1 MQASLKSGDVIFS
14 PEKYYKV
21 IITGEKSV
29 INRKKGKMNM
39 KEKITEEY
47 EKFENIM
54 KGIDNHLCAL
64 MLTDIMASLTTVYKD
79 DKGEINK
86 DYTEFD
92 NMVKNIKELLD
103 SVDTIPTIDLIRA
116 TQENLDS
123 IKRITD
129 ECKYSMRTL
138 SWIKNDLLKEEDVK
152 KGEEKDA

>member
-1 MQASLKSGDVIFS
+1 
-14 PEKYYKV
+14 
-21 IITGEKSV
+21 
-29 INRKKGKMNM
+29 M

-54 KGIDNHLCAL
+54 KGTNNQLCVL
-64 MLTDIMASLTTVYKD
+64 TLTDIMASLTTVYKD
-79 DKGEINK
+79 DEGKVKK

-92 NMVKNIKELLD
+92 NMVKSIKELLD
-103 SVDTIPTIDLIRA
+103 SIDTIPTIDLIRVI
-116 TQENLDS
+116 QENLDG

-152 KGEEKDA
+152 KGGKKDA

>member
-1 MQASLKSGDVIFS
+1 
-14 PEKYYKV
+14 
-21 IITGEKSV
+21 
-29 INRKKGKMNM
+29 M

-54 KGIDNHLCAL
+54 KGIDNQLCAL
-64 MLTDIMASLTTVYKD
+64 ILTDIMASLTTVYKD

-103 SVDTIPTIDLIRA
+103 SVDTIPTIDLIRV

-129 ECKYSMRTL
+129 EFKYSMRIL
-138 SWIKNDLLKEEDVK
+138 SLIKNDLLKEEDVK
-152 KGEEKDA
+152 KGGKKDA

>member
-1 MQASLKSGDVIFS
+1 
-14 PEKYYKV
+14 
-21 IITGEKSV
+21 
-29 INRKKGKMNM
+29 M

-54 KGIDNHLCAL
+54 KGTDNQLCAL
-64 MLTDIMASLTTVYKD
+64 ILTDIMASLTTVYKD

-92 NMVKNIKELLD
+92 NMVKNIKELLN
-103 SVDTIPTIDLIRA
+103 SVDTIPAIDLIRA

-138 SWIKNDLLKEEDVK
+138 SWIKNDLLKDEDVK
-152 KGEEKDA
+152 KGGEKDA

>member
-1 MQASLKSGDVIFS
+1 
-14 PEKYYKV
+14 
-21 IITGEKSV
+21 
-29 INRKKGKMNM
+29 M

-54 KGIDNHLCAL
+54 KGKDNQLCAL
-64 MLTDIMASLTTVYKD
+64 ILTDIIASLITVYKD

-86 DYTEFD
+86 DYTKFD
-92 NMVKNIKELLD
+92 NMVKNIKELLN
-103 SVDTIPTIDLIRA
+103 SVDTIPTIDLIGA

-138 SWIKNDLLKEEDVK
+138 SWIKNDLLKEEDIK

>member
-1 MQASLKSGDVIFS
+1 
-14 PEKYYKV
+14 
-21 IITGEKSV
+21 
-29 INRKKGKMNM
+29 M

-54 KGIDNHLCAL
+54 KGTDNQLCAL
-64 MLTDIMASLTTVYKD
+64 MLTDIMASLITVYKD

-92 NMVKNIKELLD
+92 NMVKNIKELLN
-103 SVDTIPTIDLIRA
+103 SIDTIPTIDLIRA

-123 IKRITD
+123 IKRIID

-138 SWIKNDLLKEEDVK
+138 SWVKNDLLKEEDIK
-152 KGEEKDA
+152 KEKKKDTSI

>member
-1 MQASLKSGDVIFS
+1 MISPLSSL
-14 PEKYYKV
+14 
-21 IITGEKSV
+21 
-29 INRKKGKMNM
+29 
-39 KEKITEEY
+39 
-47 EKFENIM
+47 
-54 KGIDNHLCAL
+54 
-64 MLTDIMASLTTVYKD
+64 LTTVYKD

-103 SVDTIPTIDLIRA
+103 SVDTIPTVDLIRA

>member
-1 MQASLKSGDVIFS
+1 
-14 PEKYYKV
+14 
-21 IITGEKSV
+21 
-29 INRKKGKMNM
+29 M

-54 KGIDNHLCAL
+54 KGTDNQLCAL
-64 MLTDIMASLTTVYKD
+64 ILTDIMASLTTVYKD
-79 DKGEINK
+79 DKGKVNK

-92 NMVKNIKELLD
+92 NMVKSIKELLD
-103 SVDTIPTIDLIRA
+103 SIDTIPTIDLVRV

-123 IKRITD
+123 IKRIID

-138 SWIKNDLLKEEDVK
+138 SWIKDDLSKEEDVK

>member
-1 MQASLKSGDVIFS
+1 
-14 PEKYYKV
+14 
-21 IITGEKSV
+21 
-29 INRKKGKMNM
+29 M

-64 MLTDIMASLTTVYKD
+64 MLTDIMASLTAVYKD
-79 DKGEINK
+79 DK
-86 DYTEFD
+86 EFD
-92 NMVKNIKELLD
+92 NMVKSIKELLD